1 MSVIPATPKTLLDQL
16 SRRGELDEI
25 KWQEFDRLYRPV
37 VGFFLRQ
44 KFHSLISDY
53 EDITQETMV
62 KLVALLRGR
71 KFDCERAKFRTYLY
85 AIVYNLAVD
94 WLRERKR
101 QENLSFEEVEWMAP
115 ERTSALEMME
125 RQWWESCYEA
135 ARKHVLERVP
145 LADGYRE
152 IYREIE
158 SGEKASEIAAKLG
171 VSPDLVRQVKH
182 RVGEMI
188 AAHLKLI
195 LSQNGESSVYTSKP
209 NKERKTNEETHV
221 PHWRC
226 CCGGIAAGG

>member
-44 KFHSLISDY
+44 KFHTLISYY

-62 KLVALLRGR
+62 KLVSLLRGR
-71 KFDCERAKFRTYLY
+71 KFDHERAKFRTYLY

-101 QENLSFEEVEWMAP
+101 QEDLTLEEIEWMAP
-115 ERTSALEMME
+115 EQNHALELMD
-125 RQWWESCYEA
+125 RQWRESCYEA

-158 SGEKASEIAAKLG
+158 TGEKAGEIAAKFG
-171 VSPDLVRQVKH
+171 VSADLVRQVKH

-195 LSQNGESSVYTSKP
+195 LSQNGEDSV
-209 NKERKTNEETHV
+209 
-221 PHWRC
+221 
-226 CCGGIAAGG
+226 

>member
-37 VGFFLRQ
+37 IGFFLRQ
-44 KFHSLISDY
+44 KFHSLVSDY

-71 KFDCERAKFRTYLY
+71 KFDSERAKFRTYLY
-85 AIVYNLAVD
+85 AVVYNLAVD

-101 QENLSFEEVEWMAP
+101 QENLSLEAVELMAL
-115 ERTSALEMME
+115 ERTTSLELME
-125 RQWWESCYEA
+125 RQWRESCYAA

-145 LADGYRE
+145 LAEGYRE
-152 IYREIE
+152 IYQETE
-158 SGEKASEIAAKLG
+158 TGEKAGVIAARLG
-171 VSPDLVRQVKH
+171 VSPELVRQVKH

-195 LSQNGESSVYTSKP
+195 LSQNGEMFV
-209 NKERKTNEETHV
+209 
-221 PHWRC
+221 
-226 CCGGIAAGG
+226 

>member
-62 KLVALLRGR
+62 KLVALLRSR

-115 ERTSALEMME
+115 EQTSALELME
-125 RQWWESCYEA
+125 RQWRESCYEA
-135 ARKHVLERVP
+135 VRKHVLERVP

-158 SGEKASEIAAKLG
+158 TGEKAGEIAAKLG
-171 VSPDLVRQVKH
+171 VSTDLVRQVKH

-188 AAHLKLI
+188 GAHLKLI
-195 LSQNGESSVYTSKP
+195 LSQNGENSV
-209 NKERKTNEETHV
+209 
-221 PHWRC
+221 
-226 CCGGIAAGG
+226 